1 MASIDR
7 YVVERNATQ
16 VRTAF
21 AGIVKLAKEKGITR
35 VTLIVPKKG
44 GWEHTIVG
52 EFLGV
57 AVAKALTKGQSVALV
72 EGTTMVLESPQ
83 TFRPTAAQGLLVGVH
98 ISTKDMAK
106 LDDAWGAQAILFL
119 PWSDIESQEWK
130 ATWHPTTFGQKG
142 PEAPASTLSES
153 VQDALVRLTE
163 SINLG
168 TGLNHPSDK
177 KHAERTF
184 DKLRSEGH
192 SFDPIEVRRWAQ
204 RNNWSSNAAA
214 DLEAVARRRAN

>member
-7 YVVERNATQ
+7 YIVERNATQ

-44 GWEHTIVG
+44 GWEHSIVG
-52 EFLGV
+52 EFLG
-57 AVAKALTKGQSVALV
+57 AGVAKALTKGQSVTLV
-72 EGTTMVLESPQ
+72 EGITMVLESPQ

-119 PWSDIESQEWK
+119 PWSDNESQEWK

-142 PEAPASTLSES
+142 PEALASTLSEP
-153 VQDALVRLTE
+153 VQEALVRLTE

-168 TGLNHPSDK
+168 TGLSHPSDK

-214 DLEAVARRRAN
+214 DLESVARRRAN